1 MTSEKNVSGVV
12 FFIRIGNFQKTE
24 VRFSMKGRDL
34 GQTPKSVTNFEL
46 ISLGFKIACCI
57 IENPTSFVDFWRKN
71 SNTFLRIF

>member
-1 MTSEKNVSGVV
+1 
-12 FFIRIGNFQKTE
+12 
-24 VRFSMKGRDL
+24 MKGRDL